1 MIDEMVLEQLFD
13 DLGQDIAVPD
23 DGAERVVETLNVW
36 RPTRRP
42 SPRASRVLMVA
53 AVLVAVV
60 GIGLVL
66 HASSTDNP
74 SFVRPSSP
82 RSIRERRTAFATARR
97 SARRKAKKALTTP
110 TTIPTALNGTVDGA
124 NRTDGTVDGAK
135 IVKTGALDLRVPED
149 QLRPTVNRVT
159 GVAVGLGGYVS
170 DSKSDYRSDT
180 ATAQV
185 TIRVPVANFETAAGR
200 IGELPGVDV
209 LSDSENGRDV
219 TGQYT
224 DLQAQLTAATTERDS
239 LLAILADAGTIPDI
253 LAVHDRLAA
262 VNAQVDQLQGQINL
276 LNDQASLSSIA
287 VSMTEKTAKQTAAA
301 AATPPTGMSKAWKDA
316 RQGFSDSIEWI
327 VARSGGALI
336 VLLAA
341 LAAGVRD
348 PLPVPGAPPGAAVAS
363 PALSSNQPPTR
374 RSRRHRVP

>member
-1 MIDEMVLEQLFD
+1 VIDEMVLEQLFD

-23 DGAERVVETLNVW
+23 DGAERVVETLTVW
-36 RPTRRP
+36 RPSRRP
-42 SPRASRVLMVA
+42 STRATRVLMVA

-60 GIGLVL
+60 GIGLVM
-66 HASSTDNP
+66 HATSTDNP
-74 SFVRPSSP
+74 SFVRSSSP
-82 RSIRERRTAFATARR
+82 GPSEYANGGPNAGYSYDARP
-97 SARRKAKKALTTP
+97 ARKSKKALTSPP
-110 TTIPTALNGTVDGA
+110 TTIPTASNSS
-124 NRTDGTVDGAK
+124 GTVDGAK
-135 IVKTGALDLRVPED
+135 IVKTGGLDLRVPED
-149 QLRPTVNRVT
+149 RLRPTVNRVT

-185 TIRVPVANFETAAGR
+185 TIRVPVANFETATGR
-200 IGELPGVDV
+200 IGELPGVEV

-262 VNAQVDQLQGQINL
+262 VNAQVDRLQGQINL

-287 VSMTEKTAKQTAAA
+287 VSMTEKAAKPAAAA

-341 LAAGVRD
+341 LLLVFAIRY
-348 PLPVPGAPPGAAVAS
+348 LYPVLRR
-363 PALSSNQPPTR
+363 ALL
-374 RSRRHRVP
+374 